1 MNIYKPCTHPNP
13 PTYTQ
18 NRLHPPTP
26 SQEKITLTH
35 IQPKKMVHTP
45 TPSQK
50 KVTLTY
56 NHPYP
61 ASKRSHSPT
70 TIHTQP
76 KKGPHSFTPSQ
87 KKSYSPNHYLPKK
100 RSYPPESSR
109 ISMDQKVFHYPLV
122 NQIYQKLHKS

>member
-13 PTYTQ
+13 PTSTQ

-35 IQPKKMVHTP
+35 IQPKKCHT
-45 TPSQK
+45 
-50 KVTLTY
+50 
-56 NHPYP
+56 HPHP
-61 ASKRSHSPT
+61 AKKRSHSPT

-76 KKGPHSFTPSQ
+76 EKGHTHLQPSIPSQ
-87 KKSYSPNHYLPKK
+87 KKVHIHSHLAKKRSYSPNHYLPKK
-100 RSYPPESSR
+100 RSYPPKSSR
-109 ISMDQKVFHYPLV
+109 ISMDQKIFHYPLV